1 MHHFCSITL
10 VANICLISQS
20 VITHICSMD
29 WVPSQRGFKKHCPV
43 CGEQFIGRKN
53 RLYCG
58 SACKA
63 RTNNDLAS
71 ERREEHLAVSSS
83 LIKNSEILKEVMFF
97 HTGDSAIVPIEAL
110 MSKGFDPEAPARRV
124 QMMGGVW
131 VQYGDYAIQAI
142 EGHNQVR
149 ITKLK

>member
-1 MHHFCSITL
+1 
-10 VANICLISQS
+10 
-20 VITHICSMD
+20 MD